1 MATATHSAERPPT
14 SDGPTGTERQQGSG
28 PIRRIIAASL
38 ATGLVAAAVVTLGV
52 FAGAG
57 EHATTGS
64 ALLGFAL
71 GWAMLAVLSVRMTDQ
86 PQRWAFIPAAGMAA
100 TGLGLLVLAPE
111 GGALTVAGW
120 VWPAVLLALAL
131 WMGLRVRR
139 SLAAGSGRWLLYPV
153 LVVMSAAA
161 VGGAVETVALASA
174 QNRYAMPGR
183 SYDVGGYEL
192 HLACTG
198 SGGPTV
204 VLQSGLGEFSSSWAR
219 VAPAVAGT
227 TRVCAYDRAGQGWSD
242 DAPRIQDGLQAAA
255 DLHTLLDRAGENGPF
270 VLVGHSTG
278 GSYAMT
284 YAARYPEQVAGLVL
298 LDASDPYQ
306 ATATN
311 STADPSVPAELAVLP
326 SLARLGIAQLVPA
339 SWSSLPE
346 PAAGQIQA
354 FATSPRGF
362 QNTADESAA
371 MPALFGQAQALT
383 TLGETPLVVLTAS
396 ETAQTNDGWSAAQS
410 RMAALSANSS
420 HRVADTTHAA
430 LLDEE
435 HGAEVSARAI
445 DDVVHAVRSGS
456 PLASD

>member
-1 MATATHSAERPPT
+1 
-14 SDGPTGTERQQGSG
+14 
-28 PIRRIIAASL
+28 
-38 ATGLVAAAVVTLGV
+38 
-52 FAGAG
+52 
-57 EHATTGS
+57 
-64 ALLGFAL
+64 
-71 GWAMLAVLSVRMTDQ
+71 
-86 PQRWAFIPAAGMAA
+86 
-100 TGLGLLVLAPE
+100 
-111 GGALTVAGW
+111 
-120 VWPAVLLALAL
+120 
-131 WMGLRVRR
+131 
-139 SLAAGSGRWLLYPV
+139 
-153 LVVMSAAA
+153 
-161 VGGAVETVALASA
+161 
-174 QNRYAMPGR
+174 MPGR